1 MLSFLKE
8 QISPSSAE
16 QNNNTIDTGDGQYI
30 TVSATSENARKST
43 MLLIGV
49 FIVGVFV
56 LLFMIKQSVPTE
68 AKASAET
75 KEQENIEL
83 AIARLTGV
91 RSEMYGRM
99 DEIVNKFYEFSNVKQ
114 VNVNELSKNPFSE
127 QLFAGTT
134 TDVQDSQIDP
144 RSLAIQQGGQVQ
156 LLSIMQSEQGNCCM
170 IDDKILYKGD
180 TIKSF
185 VIEEIGDD
193 YVKLNSE
200 DYQIEL
206 RLTD

>member
-8 QISPSSAE
+8 QISSASAE
-16 QNNNTIDTGDGQYI
+16 QNKNTVDTEDGQYI
-30 TVSATSENARKST
+30 TVSATSENAKKST
-43 MLLIGV
+43 MLLVGV
-49 FIVGVFV
+49 FIVGVLV
-56 LLFMIKQSVPTE
+56 LLFMIKQSAPTE
-68 AKASAET
+68 AKASAES

-91 RSEMYGRM
+91 RSEIYGRM

-114 VNVNELSKNPFSE
+114 VNVNELTKNPFSE
-127 QLFAGTT
+127 QLFAGTAA
-134 TDVQDSQIDP
+134 DIEDDQINP
-144 RSLAIQQGGQVQ
+144 QSLAVQQAHEVQ
-156 LLSIMQSEQGNCCM
+156 LLSIMQSDQGNCCM

-180 TIKSF
+180 KIKSF

-200 DYQIEL
+200 DYQIVL

>member
-8 QISPSSAE
+8 QVLPESTE
-16 QNNNTIDTGDGQYI
+16 QNKNTIDTGDGQYV

-43 MLLIGV
+43 MLLVGV
-49 FIVGVFV
+49 FIIGVLV
-56 LLFMIKQSVPTE
+56 LLFMIKQSAPTE
-68 AKASAET
+68 AKASSES

-91 RSEMYGRM
+91 RAEMYGRM
-99 DEIVNKFYEFSNVKQ
+99 DEIVNKFYEFSNIQQ
-114 VNVNELSKNPFSE
+114 VNVNELTKNPFSE
-127 QLFAGTT
+127 QLFAGVNA
-134 TDVQDSQIDP
+134 DIKDDQIDP
-144 RSLAIQQGGQVQ
+144 RSLAVQQAHQVQ
-156 LLSIMQSEQGNCCM
+156 LLSIMQSSQGNCCM

-185 VIEEIGDD
+185 VITEIGDD

-200 DYQIEL
+200 DYQIVL